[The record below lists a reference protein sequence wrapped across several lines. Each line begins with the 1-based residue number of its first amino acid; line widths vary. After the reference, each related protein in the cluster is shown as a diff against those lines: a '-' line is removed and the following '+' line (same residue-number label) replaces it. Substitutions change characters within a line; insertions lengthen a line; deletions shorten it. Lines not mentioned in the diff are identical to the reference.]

1 MMAQSAIAP
10 ATLLK
15 SLTTKDIG
23 NALGAGWRDFAAYP
37 IYGLFFAAF
46 YVAGGLGLVY
56 GLTSMGQGWWLIPIM
71 AGFPLLAPFS
81 AVGLYEVSRR
91 REAGLPLSWRGVLG
105 ALGGKGDEQLILMG
119 AIVFVAFSFWMILA
133 HGIFAIFLGSSGIGA
148 ESGAL
153 LLSPDAIMML
163 LVGSAVGGI
172 FALGLFAITVISLP
186 MLVDRE
192 VDFITAIIVS
202 LGVVRSN
209 KRVMLGWAALVAVTL
224 TLAMLPMF
232 AGLFVALPVLGHA
245 TWHLYR
251 RAVSTG
257 D

>member
-10 ATLLK
+10 VTLAQQ
-15 SLTTKDIG
+15 LTSNDVR
-23 NALGAGWRDFAAYP
+23 NALKAGWQDCAARP
-37 IYGLFFAAF
+37 AYGLFFAAF

-56 GLTSMGQGWWLIPIM
+56 GLSRVGQGWWLIPII

-91 REAGLPLSWRGVLG
+91 REVGLPIGWRGVLG

-133 HGIFAIFLGSSGIGA
+133 HGIFAIFLGNSGIGA
-148 ESGAL
+148 QTGAL
-153 LLSPDAIMML
+153 LLSPDAIIML
-163 LVGSAVGGI
+163 FVGSAVGGI

-186 MLVDRE
+186 MLVDQE

-209 KRVMLGWAALVAVTL
+209 KRVMLGWALLVAVTL
-224 TLAMLPMF
+224 TLAMLPLF

-251 RAVSTG
+251 RAVNPA
-257 D
+257 

>member
-1 MMAQSAIAP
+1 MMAQNAISPVILAQNL
-10 ATLLK
+10 AAKDVRDALK
-15 SLTTKDIG
+15 
-23 NALGAGWRDFAAYP
+23 AGWRDFLAYP
-37 IYGLFFAAF
+37 VYGIFFAAF

-56 GLTSMGQGWWLIPIM
+56 GLSSMGQGWWLIPIM

-91 REAGLPLSWRGVLG
+91 REAGLPLGWRGVLG

-133 HGIFAIFLGSSGIGA
+133 HGIFAIFLGESGIGG
-148 ESGAL
+148 ETGAL
-153 LLSPDAIMML
+153 LLSPDAVIML
-163 LVGSAVGGI
+163 LVGSVVGGI

-186 MLVDRE
+186 MLVDQE

-209 KRVMLGWAALVAVTL
+209 KRVMLGWALLVGVTL
-224 TLAMLPMF
+224 SLAMLPLF

-251 RAVSTG
+251 RAVN
-257 D
+257 

>member
-1 MMAQSAIAP
+1 MMAQSAVAP
-10 ATLLK
+10 AILAQN
-15 SLTTKDIG
+15 LTAKDIRDV
-23 NALGAGWRDFAAYP
+23 LVAGWRDFAAYP
-37 IYGLFFAAF
+37 VYGLFFAAF

-56 GLTSMGQGWWLIPIM
+56 GLSSIGQGWWLIPIM

-91 REAGLPLSWRGVLG
+91 REAGLPLNWRGVLG

-133 HGIFAIFLGSSGIGA
+133 HGIFAIFLGESGIGG
-148 ESGAL
+148 ETGPL
-153 LLSPDAIMML
+153 LLSTDAMMML

-172 FALGLFAITVISLP
+172 FALGLFAITVVSLP
-186 MLVDRE
+186 MLVDQE

-202 LGVVRSN
+202 LGVVRTN
-209 KRVMLGWAALVAVTL
+209 KRVMLGWALLVAITL
-224 TLAMLPMF
+224 SLAMLPLF
-232 AGLFVALPVLGHA
+232 AGLFIALPVLGHA

-251 RAVSTG
+251 RAVN
-257 D
+257 